1 MRAIDRHA
9 WTNRW
14 RRHHPGERL
23 LLAGGGL
30 LLALTLPPLTAGPLL
45 CLLMGGATVLGAG
58 VPARA
63 FFAVMALPAGFL
75 LVSAPFLAVSLDLS
89 DGVHLAV
96 SPAGA
101 WLALAVTLRSLGAL
115 SCLAF
120 LALTTP
126 VAELVPWLRRV
137 GVPAPVVEI
146 ALLIYRLIFI
156 FMERALAGQ
165 QAQAARQ
172 GYSTR
177 RRSLRSLGLLIATLF
192 QRAME
197 RARRLE
203 VGLAARGYVGELRVL
218 TPERPLS
225 RSRLAATLGV
235 LLAVALGSVLLDRGL
250 A

>member
-1 MRAIDRHA
+1 MHAIDRHA
-9 WTNRW
+9 WTNGW
-14 RRHHPGERL
+14 RGHHPGERL

-30 LLALTLPPLTAGPLL
+30 VLALTLPPLTTGPLL
-45 CLLMGGATVLGAG
+45 CVLMAGATVVGAG

-63 FFAVMALPAGFL
+63 FLGVMALPAGFL
-75 LVSAPFLAVSLDLS
+75 LTSAPFLALSLELG
-89 DGVHLAV
+89 DGLHLAY
-96 SPAGA
+96 SSSGA
-101 WLALAVTLRSLGAL
+101 TLALAVTLRSLGAL
-115 SCLAF
+115 SCLAL

-126 VAELVPWLRRV
+126 VAELVPWLRRL
-137 GVPAPVVEI
+137 GVPAVVVEI

-156 FMERALAGQ
+156 FTERALAGQ
-165 QAQAARQ
+165 RAQAARQ

-177 RRSLRSLGLLIATLF
+177 QRGLKSLGLLVATLF
-192 QRAME
+192 QRALE

-218 TPERPLS
+218 TPKRPLS
-225 RSRLAATLGV
+225 RRRLAGTVGL

>member
-1 MRAIDRHA
+1 MYAIDRHA

-14 RRHHPGERL
+14 YRHHPGERL

-30 LLALTLPPLTAGPLL
+30 LLALALPPLTAGPLL
-45 CLLMGGATVLGAG
+45 CALMAGATVVGAR

-63 FFAVMALPAGFL
+63 FLGVMALPAGFL
-75 LVSAPFLAVSLDLS
+75 LTSAPFLALSLDLS
-89 DGVHLAV
+89 DGVRLAY

-101 WLALAVTLRSLGAL
+101 AAALTVTLRSLGAL
-115 SCLAF
+115 SCLAC

-137 GVPAPVVEI
+137 GVPAAVVEI

-177 RRSLRSLGLLIATLF
+177 RRSLRSLGLLVATLF
-192 QRAME
+192 QRALE

-218 TPERPLS
+218 TPERRLS
-225 RSRLAATLGV
+225 PRRLAGIGGL
-235 LLAVALGSVLLDRGL
+235 LLAVALGSLLLDRTL

>member
-1 MRAIDRHA
+1 MLAIDRHA

-14 RRHHPGERL
+14 RRHHPGEHL

-30 LLALTLPPLTAGPLL
+30 VLALTLPPLTAGPLL
-45 CLLMGGATVLGAG
+45 CLLMAGATVVGAA
-58 VPARA
+58 VPMRA
-63 FFAVMALPAGFL
+63 FLGVMALPTGFML
-75 LVSAPFLAVSLDLS
+75 TSAPFLALSLDLR
-89 DGVHLAV
+89 DGLHLSC

-101 WLALAVTLRSLGAL
+101 TLALEVTLRSLGAL

-126 VAELVPWLRRV
+126 VAELVPWLRRL
-137 GVPAPVVEI
+137 GVPAAVVEI

-156 FMERALAGQ
+156 FAERALAGQ

-177 RRSLRSLGLLIATLF
+177 PRSLKSLGLLIATLF
-192 QRAME
+192 QRALE

-225 RSRLAATLGV
+225 RRRLAGIGSL